1 MRPMRSFALFLIALA
16 VPGSAYPQ
24 APTVRPNVVLIMTDD
39 MGYADIGSYGASD
52 IRTPNIDSLARD
64 GVRLTDFYSNG
75 VLCSPTRAGL
85 MSGRYQQRYGVE
97 IALPNPGIPGSERG
111 LRATPF
117 SLPRLLRDN
126 GYATAL
132 VGKWHLGYTPD
143 TSPGAHGFEYFFGLK
158 SGFHDYYQHTSG
170 NGKPDLW
177 ENDRPIQQQ
186 GYTTDLITERAVK
199 FIGERAGGPFF
210 IDIAFNAPHWP
221 YQVPDK
227 PSVAPGNGR
236 HVMPNEPGTST
247 RADYVAMLERVDRG
261 VGEILRT
268 LDQRGLAANTIVIFT
283 NDNGGEWLASNGAL
297 FNRKLTVWEGGIRVP
312 AIVRWPGRIRPGS
325 VSGQVGMTM
334 DLTASILAATNTGV
348 PAEAGHEGINLFPT
362 LEGRAPEVT
371 RTLFW
376 RSNLGRTQKA
386 VRSGDWKL
394 VIDGSHT
401 MVFNVRTDVGERNE
415 LANRRQDI
423 AQKLRPLL
431 AQWEKEV
438 EAEARANEATT
449 VTSK

>member
-1 MRPMRSFALFLIALA
+1 
-16 VPGSAYPQ
+16 
-24 APTVRPNVVLIMTDD
+24 
-39 MGYADIGSYGASD
+39 
-52 IRTPNIDSLARD
+52 
-64 GVRLTDFYSNG
+64 
-75 VLCSPTRAGL
+75 
-85 MSGRYQQRYGVE
+85 
-97 IALPNPGIPGSERG
+97 
-111 LRATPF
+111 
-117 SLPRLLRDN
+117 LPRLLKNN

-143 TSPGAHGFEYFFGLK
+143 MSPGAHGFEYFFGLK

-170 NGKPDLW
+170 DGKPDLW
-177 ENDRPIQQQ
+177 ENDRPILQQ
-186 GYTTDLITERAVK
+186 GYMTDLITERAVK
-199 FIGERAGGPFF
+199 FIDQHAGGAFF
-210 IDIAFNAPHWP
+210 IDVAFNAPHWP

-247 RADYVAMLERVDRG
+247 RAEYVAMLERVDRG

-283 NDNGGEWLASNGAL
+283 NDNGGEWLARNAPL

-325 VSGQVGMTM
+325 VSGQVGITM
-334 DLTASILAATNTGV
+334 DLTASILAATNTAV

-362 LEGRAPEVT
+362 LEGRAPEVP

-376 RSNLGRTQKA
+376 RSNLGRSQKA
-386 VRSGDWKL
+386 IRSGDWKL

-431 AQWEKEV
+431 AEWEKKV
-438 EAEARANEATT
+438 EAEARANDAATA
-449 VTSK
+449 TSR

>member
-1 MRPMRSFALFLIALA
+1 MRSIIAVALLIAAA
-16 VPGSAYPQ
+16 VASAPAQ
-24 APTVRPNVVLIMTDD
+24 TKPNVVLIMTDD
-39 MGYADIGSYGASD
+39 MGYADIGSYGAAD
-52 IRTPNIDSLARD
+52 IKTPNIDSLARD
-64 GVRLTDFYSNG
+64 GVKLTDFYSNG

-85 MSGRYQQRYGVE
+85 ISGRYQQRYGVE
-97 IALPNPGIPGSERG
+97 IALPNAGLPGSERG
-111 LRATPF
+111 LRASRF
-117 SLPRLLRDN
+117 SLPRLLKDN

-143 TSPGAHGFEYFFGLK
+143 MSPGAHGFEYFFGLK

-170 NGKPDLW
+170 DGKPDLW

-186 GYTTDLITERAVK
+186 GYMTDLITERAVK
-199 FIGERAGGPFF
+199 FIDQHAGGPFF

-236 HVMPNEPGTST
+236 HLMPNEPGTST
-247 RADYVAMLERVDRG
+247 RAEYVAMLERVDRG
-261 VGEILRT
+261 VGEVLRT

-283 NDNGGEWLASNGAL
+283 NDNGGEWLANNAPL

-312 AIVRWPGRIRPGS
+312 AIVRWPGHIRPGS
-325 VSGQVGMTM
+325 VSGQVGITM
-334 DLTASILAATNTGV
+334 DLTASILAATNTAV

-362 LEGRAPEVT
+362 LEGRAPELA

-376 RSNLGRTQKA
+376 RSNLGRSQKA
-386 VRSGDWKL
+386 IRSGDWKL

-401 MVFNVRTDVGERNE
+401 MVFNVRTDAGERNE

-438 EAEARANEATT
+438 EAEARTNDVATATT
-449 VTSK
+449 K